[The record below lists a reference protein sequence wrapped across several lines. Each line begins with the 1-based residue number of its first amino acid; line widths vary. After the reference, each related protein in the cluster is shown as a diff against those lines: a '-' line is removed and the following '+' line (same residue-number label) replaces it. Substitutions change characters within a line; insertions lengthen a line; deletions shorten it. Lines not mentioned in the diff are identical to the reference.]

1 MKIFKNF
8 KNIKN
13 IYKNLNLDFQLKKN
27 NKKIKNG
34 IR

>member
-1 MKIFKNF
+1 MKIFKNL

-13 IYKNLNLDFQLKKN
+13 IYKNLNLDFQLKKS

>member
-1 MKIFKNF
+1 MKIFKNL